1 MKQMSRLST
10 QEKRPVSRSAALRF
24 VVLIGILSLFADMTY
39 EGARSINGPFLAVLG
54 ATGTAVGVIS
64 GLGELLGYLVRLL
77 SGYASS
83 RTGRYWFITGIGY
96 VVNLLAVPLL
106 ALAGNWEVAA
116 TLMIFERVGKGI
128 RNPPRDAMLSHA
140 GTVIGPGWAFAL
152 REALDQTGAMI
163 GPLAMAVILYLNGSY
178 RTGYAFLLIP
188 ALVSLAVLATG
199 RRLYPNPRELETGG
213 ETLPQGR
220 RLPRAFWIY
229 LTSMSLIALGYA
241 DFTLVSFH
249 LQKTSLASAGE
260 IPILYAVA
268 MAVSG
273 ASALVFGRW
282 FDRGGL
288 PVLAFAAALSAFFAP
303 FVFLGGFALAVV
315 GMVLWG
321 IGMGIQDSLM
331 SAPIVGMVSAER
343 RAYAYGI
350 FNACYGV
357 AWFAGSALLG
367 VLYDH
372 VSILAVVVF
381 SVVVQLSSI
390 PVLLL
395 VAREQP
401 NRNSLR

>member
-1 MKQMSRLST
+1 MQ
-10 QEKRPVSRSAALRF
+10 KRPVSRSSALRF
-24 VVLIGILSLFADMTY
+24 VVLIGVLSLFADMTY
-39 EGARSINGPFLAVLG
+39 EGARAINGPFLAVLG
-54 ATGTAVGVIS
+54 ASGTAVGVSS

-77 SGYASS
+77 SGYVSS
-83 RTGRYWFITGIGY
+83 RTGRYWLVTGIGY

-106 ALAGNWEVAA
+106 ALAGNWEAA
-116 TLMIFERVGKGI
+116 AALMIFERVGKGL

-140 GTVIGPGWAFAL
+140 ATVIGPGWAFAL
-152 REALDQTGAMI
+152 REALDQTGAMV
-163 GPLAMAVILYLNGSY
+163 GPLAMAAVLYLGGGY
-178 RTGYAFLLIP
+178 RTSYAFLLIP
-188 ALVSLAVLATG
+188 ALVSLVVLAAG
-199 RRLYPNPRELETGG
+199 RRLYPNPRELETRE
-213 ETLPQGR
+213 ETAFHET

-229 LTSMSLIALGYA
+229 LASMSLIALGYA

-249 LQKTSLASAGE
+249 LEKTSLASAGE

-288 PVLAFAAALSAFFAP
+288 PVLAFAAVLAAFFAP
-303 FVFLGGFALAVV
+303 FVFLGGFALAVA

-331 SAPIVGMVSAER
+331 SAPIVWMVAAER

-350 FNACYGV
+350 FSACYGI
-357 AWFAGSALLG
+357 AWFIGSALLG

-372 VSILAVVVF
+372 ASIFAVVIF
-381 SVVVQLSSI
+381 SVAIQLAAI
-390 PVLLL
+390 PMLLA
-395 VAREQP
+395 ARRRRA
-401 NRNSLR
+401 NA